1 LDLTSFASIKQAAQE
16 FTARSDRLDILIN
29 NAGIMMTPYSKT
41 KEGYEIQFGTNHVG
55 HALFTKLLLP
65 TLLKTAELPS
75 ADVRVV
81 NVSSGGHMFAP
92 KPVYDQD
99 RLEKYHTARR
109 YGQSKLANIYHAREL
124 QRRYPS
130 ITAASIHPG
139 VIVTD
144 LYLPVG
150 KAVPLATF
158 FTKIMAYFTPNVQSG
173 AKNQLWAATGPLE
186 KVRDGYYF
194 TPVGNKSS
202 GSWWYGRDAKLAEQL
217 WDWTEE
223 QIKKH
228 E

>member
-1 LDLTSFASIKQAAQE
+1 
-16 FTARSDRLDILIN
+16 
-29 NAGIMMTPYSKT
+29 MMTPYSKT

-81 NVSSGGHMFAP
+81 NVSSAGHMFSP
-92 KPVYDQD
+92 RLVYDQD
-99 RLEKYHTARR
+99 RLERYHTARR

-130 ITAASIHPG
+130 ITAAAIHPG

-144 LYLPVG
+144 LYLPAG
-150 KAVPLATF
+150 KSILF
-158 FTKIMAYFTPNVQSG
+158 SKFIFKLMAFFTPNVQGG
-173 AKNQLWAATGPLE
+173 ARNQLWAATGPLD
-186 KVRDGYYF
+186 KVRAGYYF
-194 TPVGNKSS
+194 TPVGSQS
-202 GSWWYGRDAKLAEQL
+202 GGSFWYGRNAKMAEQL

>member
-1 LDLTSFASIKQAAQE
+1 
-16 FTARSDRLDILIN
+16 
-29 NAGIMMTPYSKT
+29 MTPYSKT

-65 TLLKTAELPS
+65 TLLKTAEEPG

-81 NVSSGGHMFAP
+81 NVSSAGHMLAP

-99 RLEKYHTARR
+99 RLEKYHSARR

-124 QRRYPS
+124 QRRYPQL
-130 ITAASIHPG
+130 TATAIHPG

-144 LYLPVG
+144 LYIPAG
-150 KAVPLATF
+150 KTNPLAPLLF
-158 FTKIMAYFTPNVQSG
+158 RIMKWFTPDVPKGTQ
-173 AKNQLWAATGPLE
+173 NQLWAATGPKE
-186 KVRDGYYF
+186 QVRKSYYF
-194 TPVGNKSS
+194 TPVGKKSG
-202 GSWWYGRDAKLAEQL
+202 GSFWYARKENLAVQMWE
-217 WDWTEE
+217 WTEE

>member
-1 LDLTSFASIKQAAQE
+1 LDLSSFASIKHAAQE
-16 FTARSDRLDILIN
+16 FTTRSDRLDILIN

-41 KEGYEIQFGTNHVG
+41 KEDYEIQFGTNHVG

-81 NVSSGGHMFAP
+81 NVSSAGHMLAP
-92 KPVYDQD
+92 ELVYDQD
-99 RLEKYHTARR
+99 RLEDYHTARR
-109 YGQSKLANIYHAREL
+109 YGQSKLANILHAREL
-124 QRRYPS
+124 QKRNPS
-130 ITAASIHPG
+130 ITATSIHPG

-144 LYLPVG
+144 LYVPFG
-150 KAVPLATF
+150 KSMPLATF
-158 FTKIMAYFTPNVQSG
+158 FTKAMSYFTPSVQSG
-173 AKNQLWAATGPLE
+173 AHNQLWAATGPLE

-194 TPVGNKSS
+194 TPVGSKSN
-202 GSWWYGRDAKLAEQL
+202 GSSYARDAKLAEQL

-223 QIKKH
+223 QFTKH